1 MILIMKKD
9 IYSKAKQL
17 AILLRNESIGDSDLA
32 GDITDAI
39 DYSATSDEILMKLK
53 YYLSQILFD
62 RSKYSSE
69 LISLASSIYSDVL
82 QLIG

>member
-1 MILIMKKD
+1 MKKD
-9 IYSKAKQL
+9 IYSKAKKL
-17 AILLRNESIGDSDLA
+17 VILLRSESIGDSDLA

-53 YYLSQILFD
+53 YYLSQILSD

>member
-1 MILIMKKD
+1 MKKD
-9 IYSKAKQL
+9 IYSKAKKL
-17 AILLRNESIGDSDLA
+17 VILLRSESIGDSELA

-39 DYSATSDEILMKLK
+39 DYSATSGEMLMKLK
-53 YYLSQILFD
+53 YYLSQILSD

>member
-1 MILIMKKD
+1 MRKD

-39 DYSATSDEILMKLK
+39 DYSATSGEMLMKLK
-53 YYLSQILFD
+53 YYLSQILSD

-69 LISLASSIYSDVL
+69 LISLASSIYSDVFL
-82 QLIG
+82 LIG

>member
-1 MILIMKKD
+1 MILIMKND

-53 YYLSQILFD
+53 YYLSQILSD

>member
-1 MILIMKKD
+1 MKKD
-9 IYSKAKQL
+9 IYSKAKKL
-17 AILLRNESIGDSDLA
+17 VILLRSESIGDSDLT
-32 GDITDAI
+32 GDITDAL

-53 YYLSQILFD
+53 YYLSQILSD

-82 QLIG
+82 QIIG

>member
-53 YYLSQILFD
+53 YYLSQILSD